1 MTQSSKSDF
10 RARIDQTGGVPLPDM
25 ATAVRGAIAFG
36 AGKSHI
42 GFHFGYGE
50 IPVTGDITSVGETC
64 RLNVSAPVGIV
75 PYSAEDAD
83 ARRRLCDAVTTIEQA
98 WNGGIDIDCH
108 QIIRIHGECLL
119 KPPMTAVTIISG
131 LVRLMHDLRPLFDMA
146 CDYLPDLH
154 TALPASQAPGAAKA
168 GSAAA

>member
-1 MTQSSKSDF
+1 MIATPTSDF
-10 RARIDQTGGVPLPDM
+10 RARIDQTGSAPLPDM
-25 ATAVRGAIAFG
+25 ATAVQGAIAFG
-36 AGKSHI
+36 AGKNHI

-50 IPVTGDITSVGETC
+50 IPVTGDITSAGETYL
-64 RLNVSAPVGIV
+64 LNVTAPVGVV

-83 ARRRLCDAVTTIEQA
+83 ARRRLRRAVATIEQA

-108 QIIRIHGECLL
+108 QIIRIHGAYTL

-146 CDYLPDLH
+146 SDYLPDLH
-154 TALPASQAPGAAKA
+154 KALPASQTTDVAKA
-168 GSAAA
+168 GPAAA